1 MSLNTDKINLLGMS
15 QDMLEQ
21 FFAARDEK
29 PFRARQILQWIYQRG
44 VTDFDEMT
52 DLSKKLRDRL
62 KEEAEIVLPELQ
74 SRHDSKDGTVK
85 WLFATD
91 CGQAVETVFFLPR
104 LAARLT
110 ALFAR
115 RERKA
120 SIAT

>member
-1 MSLNTDKINLLGMS
+1 
-15 QDMLEQ
+15 
-21 FFAARDEK
+21 
-29 PFRARQILQWIYQRG
+29 
-44 VTDFDEMT
+44 MT

-91 CGQAVETVFFLPR
+91 CGQAVETVFIPELCSSPNREEAHCVFLPR